1 MVETMRSTRFWK
13 KMELGEVA
21 RETTK
26 KKRKKKRKVSTRA
39 NQLTLF
45 LSFLF
50 FSFFFFFLNLN
61 FIRDQGRPHLS
72 APL

>member
-26 KKRKKKRKVSTRA
+26 KKEKKKKRKASTRV

-50 FSFFFFFLNLN
+50 FSFLFFFLTLFPSFHCSVENPSN
-61 FIRDQGRPHLS
+61 
-72 APL
+72 